1 MNPDQ
6 TNREITP
13 KVITY
18 ATFPLPIITLIFRQQ
33 ENFLRGCV
41 SCEKEIRHQPEI
53 KSPAGKP
60 SAGGRLGEMEL
71 ALAE

>member
-13 KVITY
+13 EVITY
-18 ATFPLPIITLIFRQQ
+18 TIFPLPIMTLIFRQQ

-53 KSPAGKP
+53 KLPAGKP
-60 SAGGRLGEMEL
+60 SAGGRLGETEL